1 MVCKM
6 KNCFKL
12 TFAILVLLLLCVG
25 CDMGGNSEKMQP
37 ESNTEEKQKEERNV
51 LIDNGYLSINYTTSD
66 DSVASGRMMNM
77 YTYDLATGELTNR
90 AKIPYD
96 SGYALGVTDLSK
108 NKVYYSKMVGR
119 DVRQVDRLHEYNL
132 ETKKSICLEEE
143 NCAYND
149 IVPIDNKLL
158 VTTVPV
164 HAIGTAMF
172 DLNSGQFT
180 YLYNKI
186 LNEDGYEDFPYETQ
200 PIALNYNFKYGTFVN
215 VSCKE
220 KALYNLKVRSGKKS
234 LKYHISLVDKDFNVK
249 GDFVIEVKSLLKSD
263 IQAAVQITDHT
274 VMVVERFDVNEK
286 KKGVESEYK
295 YYMIDYE
302 KQTCKEIE
310 SPFPNMKYVR
320 SMITVDEGKS
330 YYIKGDNWNGDS
342 GLFYYDCVT
351 NELNPI
357 LLDYYD
363 YENDVDNH
371 VVNFCLVEK

>member
-1 MVCKM
+1 
-6 KNCFKL
+6 
-12 TFAILVLLLLCVG
+12 
-25 CDMGGNSEKMQP
+25 
-37 ESNTEEKQKEERNV
+37 
-51 LIDNGYLSINYTTSD
+51 
-66 DSVASGRMMNM
+66 
-77 YTYDLATGELTNR
+77 
-90 AKIPYD
+90 
-96 SGYALGVTDLSK
+96 
-108 NKVYYSKMVGR
+108 
-119 DVRQVDRLHEYNL
+119 
-132 ETKKSICLEEE
+132 
-143 NCAYND
+143 
-149 IVPIDNKLL
+149 
-158 VTTVPV
+158 
-164 HAIGTAMF
+164 MF

-220 KALYNLKVRSGKKS
+220 KALYNLKVRSGKKP